1 MNDTNG
7 SNGSEQGP
15 SAPRPDPTRSH
26 RPSSAR
32 SQLRNRILKAATFEG
47 MTPEALVTD
56 ELIDFH
62 RRHAAGGVGISTVA
76 YLAVAPEGRAHAEA
90 IWLRDG
96 AVPGLRTLTEAIHAE
111 GAAAGA
117 QIGHAGPAANGRS
130 NQAPS
135 LAPSKGFNP
144 LSMRR
149 IHAVTETDLERI
161 TMDFGRAARL
171 VVESGFDVIE
181 VHLGHNYLPSSF
193 LSPSLNRRKDRWG
206 GSIENRARFSRQIV
220 RAVRDAA
227 GDDVA
232 VIAKFN
238 MVDGYPGG
246 MKIDDSLVVAG
257 MLEEDGCLDAIE
269 LTGGSSYANPM
280 YLFRGDAPL
289 EEFAD
294 TLPQPMKTGFKL
306 FGKKLMPTY
315 PFEEAFFL
323 EKAKQFREQ
332 LSMPLVLLGGINN
345 RSTIEMAMGE
355 GFEFVA
361 MGRALL
367 HDPEIINK
375 MQSGEQTE
383 GRVHPLQ
390 PVHAHDLQRHPLHSQ
405 RPGAAVSLGA
415 AMIRCAGLRPSGSQP
430 CARSAWRLR
439 QPPSAK

>member
-7 SNGSEQGP
+7 SNGSGTATG
-15 SAPRPDPTRSH
+15 STGASGSTGDHAPDPFAPAH
-26 RPSSAR
+26 LGPVE
-32 SQLRNRILKAATFEG
+32 LRNRILKAATFEG

-56 ELIDFH
+56 HLVDFH
-62 RRHAAGGVGISTVA
+62 RRHAAGGVGVSTVA
-76 YLAVAPEGRAHAEA
+76 YLAVAPEGRTHAEA
-90 IWLRDG
+90 IWLRDS
-96 AVPGLRTLTEAIHAE
+96 AVPGLRTLTDAIHAE

-117 QIGHAGPAANGRS
+117 QIGHAGPVANGRS
-130 NQAPS
+130 NKAPS
-135 LAPSKGFNP
+135 LAPSKGFSP
-144 LSMRR
+144 LSMRP
-149 IHAVTETDLERI
+149 IHAVTETDLERV

-171 VVESGFDVIE
+171 AVESGFDVIE

-206 GSIENRARFSRQIV
+206 GSIENRARFLRQIV
-220 RAVRDAA
+220 RVVREAA

-246 MKIDDSLVVAG
+246 LKIDDSLVVAG

-306 FGKKLMPTY
+306 FGKKMMPTY

-323 EKAKQFREQ
+323 EKARQFREQ
-332 LSMPLVLLGGINN
+332 LSMPLILLGGINN

-383 GRVHPLQ
+383 GQCIHCNRCMPTIYSGTRCILNDPEPLY
-390 PVHAHDLQRHPLHSQ
+390 PL
-405 RPGAAVSLGA
+405 
-415 AMIRCAGLRPSGSQP
+415 
-430 CARSAWRLR
+430 ARR
-439 QPPSAK
+439 